1 MHAPSADTAFL
12 FTDIE
17 GSTRLWEHEPER
29 MQPALASHDALI
41 RIVVESHHGTV
52 VKMIGD
58 GVHAVFDDA
67 LDAVAATLQ
76 LQHALAD
83 PAATNGVAL
92 KVRCGL
98 HVGVVERRDNDY
110 FGSAVNRAAR
120 IMGAAHG
127 GQIILSQAV
136 ADRVSGRLPHSVSLR
151 DLGAVRLRDL
161 GRPERV
167 YQVMHPQLRQDFPAL
182 RSLESTPNNLPQQT
196 TSFVGREAELAELRN
211 LLPNTR
217 LLTLVGAGGLGK
229 TRLTLQLGA
238 EMLDD
243 FPDGVWFVELA
254 PISDALVVP
263 QTVASVLGVRAE
275 PGRSVEEALHTFVK
289 DRRLLLVQDNCEHLA
304 QASADLIDGILKFS
318 PGVKVVASS
327 RVPLRVNG
335 ETTYSVTPL
344 AIPDPDHDLGL
355 AALTRCEGVRLFQ
368 DRALAVQPAF
378 RLTEQNASAVA
389 AICHHLDGIPLA
401 LELAAA
407 RVRALSV
414 NEVAAR
420 LTDRFRILTGGY
432 RTALPRQQ
440 TLRACIDWSYDLLT
454 APEQIVFQRLAVF
467 AGGWTLAAAEAVC
480 AGNEIEASD
489 VLNLVSQLVEKSL
502 VTMGADFA
510 RYQFLETIREYSLE
524 RLTATTEQDR
534 VRRRHLAYYA
544 TLAEEATPELVGP
557 KPGEALARLDA
568 EQKNIF
574 AAHAWTGRDSLDA
587 ELALRLAIATF
598 HVWTHRGSLAVGY
611 RLLVETFSRPHAQG
625 RTLARSRAVAAAGN
639 FAMLLG
645 RYRDA
650 QMHAEEGLAIA
661 REIGDK
667 GRVAMT
673 LQLMG
678 MALSEQGDRAAAL
691 EHFEESLAMIR
702 EIGPPRRMAAALQN
716 LAHWHQD
723 GGNFP
728 AAETLLEQTLA
739 LTRELGDRGGNTAA
753 SMTNLAGLA
762 IKRRAFERAREL
774 LLEAADI
781 SQEIGSRYAGGLTLN
796 GAMELAACLED
807 WIRAARLVGATKAL
821 SAQTGN
827 RRDALHDDKVR
838 EALGAPA
845 FLQAEAEG
853 KALNYEAMLAE
864 VRAWLEVR
872 T

>member
-1 MHAPSADTAFL
+1 MLDPSADTAFL

-17 GSTRLWEHEPER
+17 GSTRLWEREPER
-29 MQPALASHDALI
+29 MRPALASHDALI
-41 RIVVESHHGTV
+41 RMVVESHHGTV

-67 LDAVAATLQ
+67 LDAVTATLQ
-76 LQHALAD
+76 LQQALAD

-92 KVRCGL
+92 KVRCGM

-136 ADRVSGRLPHSVSLR
+136 ADRIAGRLPPSVSLR

-161 GRPERV
+161 ARPQQV
-167 YQVMHPQLRQDFPAL
+167 YQVIHPELRQDFPAL
-182 RSLESTPNNLPQQT
+182 RSLEATPNNLPLQA
-196 TSFVGREAELAELRN
+196 TSFVGRESELAELRS

-217 LLTLVGAGGLGK
+217 LLTLLGAGGLGK
-229 TRLTLQLGA
+229 TRLSLQLGA
-238 EMLDD
+238 ETLDD

-254 PISDALVVP
+254 PIADALVVP
-263 QTVASVLGVRAE
+263 QTVASVLGVRGE
-275 PGRSVEEALHTFVK
+275 PGQSVEEALHAFAK
-289 DRRLLLVQDNCEHLA
+289 DRRLLLVLDNCEHLA
-304 QASADLIDGILKFS
+304 QASADMIDGILRS
-318 PGVKVVASS
+318 SRDVKVVASS
-327 RVPLRVNG
+327 RVPLRVGG

-344 AIPDPDHDLGL
+344 ATPDPDHDLGL
-355 AALTRCEGVRLFQ
+355 AALARCEAVRLFQ

-378 RLTEQNASAVA
+378 RLTEQNSAAVA
-389 AICHHLDGIPLA
+389 AICHQLDGIPLA

-414 NEVAAR
+414 GEVALR

-454 APEQIVFQRLAVF
+454 PPERIAFQRLAVF
-467 AGGWTLAAAEAVC
+467 AGGWTLKAAEAVC
-480 AGNEIEASD
+480 AGDEIDASD
-489 VLNLVSQLVEKSL
+489 VLDLVTHLVEKSL
-502 VTMGADFA
+502 VMTNAESA

-524 RLTATTEQDR
+524 RLCATAEQDS
-534 VRRRHLAYYA
+534 VRRRHLAYFA

-557 KPGEALARLDA
+557 KPGEVLARLDA

-574 AAHAWTGRDSLDA
+574 AAHAWTGLDDRDA
-587 ELALRLAIATF
+587 ELAMRLAVATF

-611 RLLVETFSRPHAQG
+611 RLLVETLNRPHAQA
-625 RTLARSRAVAAAGN
+625 RTLARSRAIAAAGN

-645 RYRDA
+645 NYADA
-650 QMHAEEGLAIA
+650 QKRAEESLAIA

-673 LQLMG
+673 LQLLG
-678 MALSEQGDRAAAL
+678 MAVSEQGDRAAAL

-702 EIGPPRRMAAALQN
+702 EIGPPRRLAAALQN
-716 LAHWHQD
+716 LAHWHTD
-723 GGNFP
+723 GGDSV
-728 AAETLLEQTLA
+728 AAEAVLEQTLA
-739 LTRELGDRGGNTAA
+739 LAHELGDRGGNTAA
-753 SMTNLAGLA
+753 AMTNLAGLA
-762 IKRRAFERAREL
+762 VKRGAYVRAREL
-774 LLEAADI
+774 LFEAADI
-781 SQEIGSRYAGGLTLN
+781 SQEIGSRYAGGLSLN
-796 GAMELAACLED
+796 GAMELAAYLGE

-827 RRDALHDDKVR
+827 RRDAIHDDKVR
-838 EALGAPA
+838 EALGGTA
-845 FLQAEAEG
+845 FMQAEAEG
-853 KALNYEAMLAE
+853 KAAPYEAMLEE
-864 VRAWLEVR
+864 VRAWLESR
-872 T
+872 P

>member
-1 MHAPSADTAFL
+1 MHDPSADTAFL

-29 MQPALASHDALI
+29 MRPALASHDVLI
-41 RIVVESHHGTV
+41 RIVVESHRGTV

-67 LDAVAATLQ
+67 LDAVGATLQ
-76 LQHALAD
+76 LQQALAD

-92 KVRCGL
+92 KVRCGV

-110 FGSAVNRAAR
+110 FGTAVNRAAR

-136 ADRVSGRLPHSVSLR
+136 ADRIAGRLPQSVSLR

-161 GRPERV
+161 ARPERV
-167 YQVMHPQLRQDFPAL
+167 YQVLHPELRQDFPAL

-196 TSFVGREAELAELRN
+196 TSFVGRESELAELRN

-217 LLTLVGAGGLGK
+217 LLTLVGSGGLGK

-254 PISDALVVP
+254 PIADALVVP
-263 QTVASVLGVRAE
+263 QTVASVLGVREE
-275 PGRSVEEALHTFVK
+275 PGQSVEEALHAFAK

-304 QASADLIDGILKFS
+304 QASAELIAGILRTS

-327 RVPLRVNG
+327 RVPLHVGG
-335 ETTYSVTPL
+335 ETTYSVMPL
-344 AIPDPDHDLGL
+344 ATPDPEKDLGL
-355 AALTRCEGVRLFQ
+355 DALARCEAVRLFQ

-389 AICHHLDGIPLA
+389 QICHHLDGIPLA

-407 RVRALSV
+407 RVRALSA

-454 APEQIVFQRLAVF
+454 RPEQVVFQRLAVF

-480 AGNEIEASD
+480 ANGEIDASD
-489 VLNLVSQLVEKSL
+489 VLNLVTQLVEKSL
-502 VTMGADFA
+502 VTTDADFT

-524 RLTATTEQDR
+524 RLSATVEEDS
-534 VRRRHLAYYA
+534 VRRRHLTYFA

-574 AAHAWTGRDSLDA
+574 AAHAWTGRDNLDA
-587 ELALRLAIATF
+587 ELALRLAVATF

-611 RLLVETFSRPHAQG
+611 RLLVETFNRPHAQE
-625 RTLARSRAVAAAGN
+625 RTLARSRAIAAAGN
-639 FAMLLG
+639 FAILME

-650 QMHAEEGLAIA
+650 QIHAEESLAIA

-667 GRVAMT
+667 GRIAMT

-678 MALSEQGDRAAAL
+678 IAVSEQGDRAAAL
-691 EHFEESLAMIR
+691 QYFEESIAMIR

-723 GGNFP
+723 GGNFA
-728 AAETLLEQTLA
+728 AAEAVLEQTLA
-739 LTRELGDRGGNTAA
+739 LTREIQDRGANTAA
-753 SMTNLAGLA
+753 AMTNLAGLA
-762 IKRRAFERAREL
+762 VKRGAYARVREL
-774 LLEAADI
+774 LCEAAEI
-781 SQEIGSRYAGGLTLN
+781 SEEIGSRYAGGLTLN
-796 GAMELAACLED
+796 GAMELAAYLED
-807 WIRAARLVGATKAL
+807 WIRAARLIGATKAL

-827 RRDALHDDKVR
+827 RRDELHDDRVR
-838 EALGAPA
+838 EALGADA
-845 FLQAEAEG
+845 FMQAEAEG
-853 KALNYEAMLAE
+853 MAVPYEAMLSE
-864 VRAWLEVR
+864 VRAWLESR
-872 T
+872 A